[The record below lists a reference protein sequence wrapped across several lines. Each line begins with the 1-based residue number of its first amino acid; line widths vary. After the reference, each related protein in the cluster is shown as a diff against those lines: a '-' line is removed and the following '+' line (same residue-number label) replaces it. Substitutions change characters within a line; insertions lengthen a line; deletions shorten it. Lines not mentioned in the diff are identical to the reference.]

1 MNNVSGG
8 EVRCLLTAGDHPRA
22 VIGKLI
28 SFTQRLRRRTYAS
41 VSEDSKSENRAISV
55 TLHMGRSH

>member
-28 SFTQRLRRRTYAS
+28 SFRQRLCQCTHAS
-41 VSEDSKSENRAISV
+41 VSEDSKSGNRAISV
-55 TLHMGRSH
+55 TLHIGQSH